1 MLPFM
6 AVATQALELA
16 EIELGA
22 VTSMPLDVM
31 ANFGR
36 PHEVDGEAP
45 FTQGLAC
52 ELATSNASPSSIV
65 VGTTSSIPA
74 LTTALWMQRIDV
86 TTTHGH
92 QITQTT
98 NPYNWFRLTEGR

>member
-45 FTQGLAC
+45 FAQRPAC
-52 ELATSNASPSSIV
+52 ELVAP
-65 VGTTSSIPA
+65 
-74 LTTALWMQRIDV
+74 
-86 TTTHGH
+86 
-92 QITQTT
+92 
-98 NPYNWFRLTEGR
+98 